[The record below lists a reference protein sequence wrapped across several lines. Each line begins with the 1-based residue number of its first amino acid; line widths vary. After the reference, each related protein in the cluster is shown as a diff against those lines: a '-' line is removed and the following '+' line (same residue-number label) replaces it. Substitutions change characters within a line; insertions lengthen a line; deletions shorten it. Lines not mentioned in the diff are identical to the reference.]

1 MRTFFTLLLATFL
14 SSPAFAYGEGRLSIS
29 IAYPKNV
36 VIVIDGRNY
45 QPAADRTIDLSNL
58 RPGNHSVRI
67 YNNNRYNNRYDGR
80 NRIERPIYSA
90 TIEIRSFHHVDIMIN
105 RFGKALIDER
115 DMRYADDYGDG
126 RNDDDYRDDYNRPM
140 SDRQFK
146 QLVEN
151 IKNKWIVY
159 QKMDAA
165 RDALKNE
172 YFTTLQVRQILELFS
187 TDNEKLELA
196 KLAYNRTVDR
206 RRFYTLYDVFSFRSS
221 REELERYIKERR

>member
-1 MRTFFTLLLATFL
+1 MRTLFTLLLATII
-14 SSPAFAYGEGRLSIS
+14 SSTAFAYGEGRLSIS
-29 IAYPKNV
+29 FAYPKNV
-36 VIVIDGRNY
+36 VVVIDGRNY
-45 QPAADRTIDLSNL
+45 QPGGDKTVDLNNL
-58 RPGNHSVRI
+58 RPGNHTVRI
-67 YNNNRYNNRYDGR
+67 YNSNRHNNRYDGR

-90 TIEIRSFHHVDIMIN
+90 TIQVRSFQHVDIMIN
-105 RFGKALIDER
+105 RFGKALVDER
-115 DMRYADDYGDG
+115 DMRYEDNYGDG

-140 SDRQFK
+140 RDDQFK

-172 YFTTLQVRQILELFS
+172 YFTTSQVRQILELFS
-187 TDNEKLELA
+187 TDNDKLELA
-196 KLAYNRTVDR
+196 KLAYGRTVDKR
-206 RRFYTLYDVFSFRSS
+206 SYYTLYDVFSFRSS